1 MRALV
6 CSLDSPGFLYPA
18 IGLAAELRARGHEVA
33 FVTDRGARARLAK
46 AGFERLPR
54 GGRDGSSFQTGSW
67 SLPLAIALQVGH
79 VEHALGKL
87 VPDLIVGQALALGPL
102 IVRER
107 WGLPVAVQGHATH
120 AWPGAGGSAV
130 AERRGAWR
138 HRTMLRLL
146 NEARALARL
155 PARQPG
161 LGPGVLENPLLGD
174 LFLLRSVPELDGPT
188 AVLPGRAHHVGACL
202 WEPGAPPDDELTAWM
217 AAARQDGAPIV
228 YAYHG
233 RCFGG
238 HDVWASLVAA
248 AAGGALRIAA
258 ATGRMEPWLE
268 QTMAAGQFYLR
279 RDLEPSRV
287 LRHADLMI
295 GSATSAAV
303 LGALSH
309 GVPCLLLPTGDEQ
322 GELAERV
329 ERAGAG
335 RILPPKAATPA
346 VLRRSIQEMLG
357 DGSMRRQAR
366 RLERAFA
373 RFAGFAAAADLVATL
388 AAGGRHGGDRGD
400 GAGGL
405 SPAPPASAHGVPG
418 AAGFLAKGRMS

>member
-18 IGLAAELRARGHEVA
+18 IGLAAELRVRGHEVA
-33 FVTDRGARARLAK
+33 FVTDRGARARLAQ
-46 AGFERLPR
+46 AGFERVPR

-67 SLPLAIALQVGH
+67 SLPLAISLQVAH
-79 VEHALGKL
+79 VEHALGEL
-87 VPDLIVGQALALGPL
+87 NPDLIVGQALALGPL

-120 AWPGAGGSAV
+120 AWPGAAASSE
-130 AERRGAWR
+130 AERREAWR

-161 LGPGVLENPLLGD
+161 LGPDALENPLLGD
-174 LFLLRSVPELDGPT
+174 LFLVRSVPELDGLT
-188 AVLPGRAHHVGACL
+188 AILPDLAHHVGACL
-202 WEPGAPPDDELTAWM
+202 WEPGAPPDDELAAWVG
-217 AAARQDGAPIV
+217 AARQAGAPIV

-238 HDVWASLVAA
+238 QDVWAALVGAS
-248 AAGGALRIAA
+248 AGGALRIAA
-258 ATGRMEPWLE
+258 ATGRMDSQLE
-268 QTMAAGQFYLR
+268 QTMTAGHFHLR

-322 GELAERV
+322 AELAERV
-329 ERAGAG
+329 EHAGAG
-335 RILPPKAATPA
+335 RILLPKAATPA
-346 VLRRSIQEMLG
+346 ALRRSIQEVLG
-357 DGSMRRQAR
+357 DESMRRQAR

-373 RFAGFAAAADLVATL
+373 RFAGFAAAADLLESL
-388 AAGGRHGGDRGD
+388 AASSSR
-400 GAGGL
+400 
-405 SPAPPASAHGVPG
+405 
-418 AAGFLAKGRMS
+418 RMTRVMVRAL